1 MRLTAEQL
9 YPLEEDVGRVIRSCT
24 LLNLF
29 LMRKRLSCSTAA
41 SVQPDLL
48 RRPAGSKKRMSRGE
62 TQTTSL
68 RRSSSLRR
76 EDYFVRRFPLI

>member
-9 YPLEEDVGRVIRSCT
+9 YPLEVDVGRVISSCT

-29 LMRKRLSCSTAA
+29 LMRKRLSCSRAA

-48 RRPAGSKKRMSRGE
+48 RRPPEAKKACLVARPKRPGYAGLLRVDAKI
-62 TQTTSL
+62 TLFADSL
-68 RRSSSLRR
+68 
-76 EDYFVRRFPLI
+76 